1 MLESNLCLESPRRP
15 LMWYTFELGL
25 KPSLVPQWSL
35 CHYVYDIYMWKN
47 TQLGPL
53 FICFKRGEPHK
64 SSGRAECSQKVVD
77 VWIASRVSSTGF
89 HPHGWQQ
96 RSPSCVAKGAL
107 LVLMSPATCAGQQC
121 ASGSAENRV
130 PKRLHFH
137 ACQTPQFFLNSYS
150 VCLLPVWTKPSAGK
164 ASQQSKGFC
173 HRSLFQVYPSFSR
186 STEAEVFSLP
196 HSAFGHCKTLFL

>member
-53 FICFKRGEPHK
+53 FICFKRGELHK

-96 RSPSCVAKGAL
+96 RSRSVW
-107 LVLMSPATCAGQQC
+107 Q
-121 ASGSAENRV
+121 RV
-130 PKRLHFH
+130 PCWYWCPLPPVLASSVLPDPLKTEYQKDCIFMH
-137 ACQTPQFFLNSYS
+137 A
-150 VCLLPVWTKPSAGK
+150 KHPS
-164 ASQQSKGFC
+164 
-173 HRSLFQVYPSFSR
+173 SF
-186 STEAEVFSLP
+186 
-196 HSAFGHCKTLFL
+196 

>member
-35 CHYVYDIYMWKN
+35 CHYIYDIYMWKN

-64 SSGRAECSQKVVD
+64 SSGRAECSQK
-77 VWIASRVSSTGF
+77 S
-89 HPHGWQQ
+89 GWCVNCLKSEQHWVP
-96 RSPSCVAKGAL
+96 SPWLAAEITVCVAKGAL

-196 HSAFGHCKTLFL
+196 HSAFGHCRTLFL